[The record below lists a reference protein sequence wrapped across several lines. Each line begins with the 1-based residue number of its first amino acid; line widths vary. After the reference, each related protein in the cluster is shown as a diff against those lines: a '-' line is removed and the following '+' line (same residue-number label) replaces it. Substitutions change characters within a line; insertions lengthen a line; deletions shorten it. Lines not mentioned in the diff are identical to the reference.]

1 MIFVGGGALHA
12 GEEVQELAEMLQAP
26 IIPGR
31 NGRGVVSN
39 DHYLSLTGP
48 GGYDLWPDCDVA
60 LAVGSR
66 MYIPLAR
73 WGFDDKIKI
82 IRLDVDSDNLDNI
95 APTEVAVIGDSKE
108 SLRKLISVLS
118 RTMTPKPSR
127 KAEIEAHR
135 AKMDAVFRT
144 LQPQYDFV
152 QAIRAALPEDG
163 IFIDEV
169 TQIGFVARV
178 AMPVHHPRSYISTG
192 YQGTL
197 GFGFP
202 TALGVKVAFP
212 DRPVLNVSGDGG
224 FMYNVQELST
234 AVCHNIALVTVVF
247 ADNAFGNVKRMQQR
261 RYGGREIASDL
272 HNPDFVRLA
281 ESFGVTAA
289 RVHTPSELEKAI
301 RQGFE
306 HHGPT
311 LIEVPVGEMPSPWEI
326 TYPSANRGT

>member
-1 MIFVGGGALHA
+1 
-12 GEEVQELAEMLQAP
+12 
-26 IIPGR
+26 
-31 NGRGVVSN
+31 
-39 DHYLSLTGP
+39 
-48 GGYDLWPDCDVA
+48 
-60 LAVGSR
+60 
-66 MYIPLAR
+66 
-73 WGFDDKIKI
+73 
-82 IRLDVDSDNLDNI
+82 VDSDNLDNI